1 MENKEIVM
9 QYVKYKRDS
18 YHKYISIQYL
28 KIRTTFLTLI
38 PK

>member
-1 MENKEIVM
+1 MENEEIIM

-28 KIRTTFLTLI
+28 KTCPTFLTLI
-38 PK
+38 FK